1 MAQASVEL
9 RYGSPCIWITTNQ
22 CIAMQ
27 INVRVQLSHGRWIDA
42 KPLPGQLSL
51 LEGAAFPIRGRPGTH
66 GPPEGRVD
74 HRHHVSGRSAGPG
87 ALYRRPD
94 RPALRPPGSTRRTDR
109 PPAGVLRLLRQGP
122 RA

>member
-74 HRHHVSGRSAGPG
+74 HRHHVSGRAAAPG
-87 ALYRRPD
+87 ALNGAPERTL
-94 RPALRPPGSTRRTDR
+94 LRPPRSTRQPGR
-109 PPAGVLRLLRQGP
+109 PEQG
-122 RA
+122 AYS